1 MYLWAVLLDHWHMGT
16 RVVET
21 QYDDLDESTEDV
33 RTVSLA
39 LDGQSVEI
47 DLSVK
52 NFEKLSA
59 AVAPYLEAGRK
70 ASAAATSRR
79 RRGSSS
85 SPASSRSSDTQAIRE
100 WAQANGLEVNSRGR
114 IKKDIVDA
122 YVAAQK

>member
-1 MYLWAVLLDHWHMGT
+1 MGT

-39 LDGQSVEI
+39 LDGQSIEI
-47 DLSVK
+47 DLSAK

-70 ASAAATSRR
+70 TSSAATSRR
-79 RRGSSS
+79 RRASSS
-85 SPASSRSSDTQAIRE
+85 STPASSKPSDTQAIRE

-114 IKKDIVDA
+114 IKKDVADA
-122 YVAAQK
+122 YEAAQK